1 MTKKRH
7 ILVVHTENEP
17 GVLNRIASLFRR
29 RRFNI
34 ESIAAGHSEKPN
46 VTRITIVMD
55 AEKTNV
61 EQAIKQMYK
70 IVNVLRIT
78 ELHDEDAI
86 GRELALIKIRA
97 NKGNRSDINELIDM
111 HDARIVDLTL
121 NTVTAELSADSK
133 KIDKFIELM
142 KNFGVK
148 EVVRTGL
155 IAIQK
160 TSKS

>member
-1 MTKKRH
+1 MKNKRH

-34 ESIAAGHSEKPN
+34 ESIAAGHSEKPH

-55 AEKTNV
+55 GEKTNV

-70 IVNVLRIT
+70 IVNVLKIT

-97 NKGNRSDINELIDM
+97 NKGNRSDVNELIDM
-111 HDARIVDLTL
+111 YSAKIVDLTL
-121 NTVTAELSADSK
+121 NTVTAELSADSET
-133 KIDKFIELM
+133 IDKFIELM

-160 TSKS
+160 TQK